1 MITFELSMQNF
12 LGYISCLHV
21 RTVNYVSKSCI
32 VYCTNQSLLK
42 AFVVG
47 QFIVFTKVNCKKRL
61 NTN

>member
-21 RTVNYVSKSCI
+21 RTVSYVSKSCI